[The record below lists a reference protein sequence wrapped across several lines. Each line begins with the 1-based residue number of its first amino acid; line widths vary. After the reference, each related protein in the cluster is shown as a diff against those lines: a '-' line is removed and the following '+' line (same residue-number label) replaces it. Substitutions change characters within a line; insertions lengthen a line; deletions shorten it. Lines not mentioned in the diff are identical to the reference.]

1 MKIQSIFIVSHF
13 KEVQT
18 RRLHIFLDNLLKTEL
33 NGIKIYLFM
42 SDNITKDDL
51 NELIEITASLNLE
64 ILIYENSKS
73 LNHLMFVKIFNF
85 KVLEYQT
92 ILILESDCSMDKQ
105 FLNKINDDLI
115 SYNNIWIYGSYYYG
129 TNDWAKNN
137 FTNRIHMNGVAVYNR
152 TKEFCSMIGSINI
165 NSRMNYDGLLSYKLI
180 ENNNFLNRVVD
191 SKFILNLSPK
201 EDTDISFNYKNL
213 KENTCILHTKNEEL
227 LSKCLDE

>member
-1 MKIQSIFIVSHF
+1 MKVQSIFIVSHF

-18 RRLHIFLDNLLKTEL
+18 RRLHVFLDNLLKTEL

-73 LNHLMFVKIFNF
+73 LNHLMFVKVFNF

-129 TNDWAKNN
+129 TINWAKNN

-152 TKEFCSMIGSINI
+152 TKEFCSVINSINI
-165 NSRMNYDGLLSYKLI
+165 NSRINYDCLLTYKLI
-180 ENNNFLNRVVD
+180 KNNIFLNKVVD

-201 EDTDISFNYKNL
+201 QDSDISFDYKNI
-213 KENTCILHTKNEEL
+213 KENTCILHTKNDEL